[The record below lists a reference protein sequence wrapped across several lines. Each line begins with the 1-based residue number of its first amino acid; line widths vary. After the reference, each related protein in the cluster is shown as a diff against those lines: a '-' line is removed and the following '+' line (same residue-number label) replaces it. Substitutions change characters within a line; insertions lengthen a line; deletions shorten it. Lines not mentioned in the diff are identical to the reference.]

1 MFVLVR
7 DFIATKIA
15 AVQSSTT
22 QNTKILDDLTFSNKH
37 FVETSRLVT
46 DPVAISY
53 PASRVSSIF
62 PRRRLCSQG
71 TISGSLNQLATESI
85 TIRWMRKWKITE
97 RLPLLQFSKF
107 HRWTTITDERKMWNQ
122 VWNCL
127 KPAINVDI
135 TSTSLQFYETDFY
148 EEIISKILQCLFDQ
162 AW

>member
-53 PASRVSSIF
+53 PASRATSIF
-62 PRRRLCSQG
+62 PGRRLCSQG

-85 TIRWMRKWKITE
+85 TSSRASAKISPVGGF
-97 RLPLLQFSKF
+97 PL
-107 HRWTTITDERKMWNQ
+107 D
-122 VWNCL
+122 
-127 KPAINVDI
+127 
-135 TSTSLQFYETDFY
+135 SLAKSGFP
-148 EEIISKILQCLFDQ
+148 
-162 AW
+162 